1 MLTKSERVKSALDKF
16 RFFIIKESKAQLQKK
31 QKSAS
36 GKLLQSINSNLKVNN
51 NSFSLQF
58 LMEEY
63 GIYQDKGVSG
73 TKKKY
78 NTPFAYTTKRPPAN
92 KLDKWTVKRGIAP
105 RDNKGRFISRKG
117 LNYIIA
123 RSIFEKGLKP
133 SLFFTKP
140 FEKAYKK
147 LPNDII
153 NLFALDVEE
162 FLAFTLNNKR
172 L

>member
-1 MLTKSERVKSALDKF
+1 MLTKSKRVKSVLNKF

-36 GKLLQSINSNLKVNN
+36 GKLSRSINSDLKVNN

-73 TKKKY
+73 VKKKY
-78 NTPFAYTTKRPPAN
+78 NTPFAYTTKQPPAN
-92 KLDKWTVKRGIAP
+92 KLDKWTIKRGIAP
-105 RDNKGRFISRKG
+105 RNNKGQFISRKG
-117 LNYIIA
+117 LNFIIA
-123 RSIFEKGLKP
+123 RSIFEKGIKP

-140 FEKAYKK
+140 FEKAFKK

-162 FLAFTLNNKR
+162 FIAFSLKNKR